1 MSSRADIVNRLRNFS
16 FHDLPVRVVG
26 VVTLIAL
33 LVGVVGAFAVGSL
46 RILDDTY
53 DVRVVLPE
61 TGGLRTGDRVR
72 VAGIEVGR
80 VASLSADFDEGLVVA
95 TLAIDSGVD
104 LGSDTTAEISLA
116 TLLGGRYVR
125 LAGPVVEPYLE
136 DLETAQRT
144 IPIER
149 TRLPLGVIDALG
161 QLTGTAEAIDADAVD
176 QLLRD
181 AAAVAEGAAPSADG
195 LFADVEQ
202 LAALLNARRGQI
214 DELLDDTIQV
224 TDALAQRDRAIGRL
238 IDSAEVLLAE
248 IARRQDQVRAVLGDG
263 SEAVRTLDA
272 LVARNRDELDSILGT
287 LDDTLD
293 VVGDRQSEL
302 AGVLAT
308 ASPTVGSFAEAG
320 RSGPWVDVILSGL
333 SVIQLRNILL
343 EQL

>member
-1 MSSRADIVNRLRNFS
+1 MTRTDLAARLRNFS
-16 FHDLPVRVVG
+16 FHDLPTRAVG
-26 VVTLIAL
+26 IVTLLAL
-33 LVGVVGAFAVGSL
+33 VIGVVGAFAVGSL

-53 DVRVVLPE
+53 EVRVVLPE
-61 TGGLRTGDRVR
+61 TGGLRSGDRVR
-72 VAGIEVGR
+72 MAGIEIGR
-80 VASLSADFDEGLVVA
+80 VDSLSADYDEGLVVVS
-95 TLAIDSGVD
+95 LEIDSGVP
-104 LGSDTTAEISLA
+104 LGPDTTAEVSLA

-125 LAGPVVEPYLE
+125 LDGPVVEPHLE
-136 DLETAQRT
+136 DLEADQRV

-161 QLTGTAEAIDADAVD
+161 QLTGTAEALDAEAVD

-202 LAALLNARRGQI
+202 LAALLNGRRAQI
-214 DELLDDTIQV
+214 DALLDDTIQV
-224 TDALAQRDRAIGRL
+224 TDALASRDRAIGRL
-238 IDSAEVLLAE
+238 IDAAEVLLTE

-272 LVARNRDELDSILGT
+272 LVRRNRDELDSILTT
-287 LDDTLD
+287 LDETLD

-308 ASPTVGSFAEAG
+308 ASPTVGAFAESG
-320 RSGPWVDVILSGL
+320 RSGPWIDVILSGL
-333 SVIQLRNILL
+333 SAIQLRNILL
-343 EQL
+343 EQT